1 MIIPILRSFD
11 EGKLRAFYL
20 DYLGFVID
28 WEHRFG
34 PDMPLYLQVSRGD
47 WVIHLSEHHGD
58 ACPGAALRLSTDKL
72 DALFA
77 EWQAKG
83 YPNARPAIETMPWGC
98 RELQVRDPFGN
109 RLVFTEPLPPE
120 ENAK

>member
-11 EGKLRAFYL
+11 ETRLRGFYL

-28 WEHRFG
+28 WQHRFAPG
-34 PDMPLYLQVSRGD
+34 MPLYLQISRGD
-47 WVIHLSEHHGD
+47 WVIHLSERHGD
-58 ACPGAALRLSTDKL
+58 ACPGAALRLSTTEL

-77 EWQAKG
+77 EWQGRG

-98 RELQVRDPFGN
+98 RELRVLDPFGN
-109 RLVFTEPLPPE
+109 RLIFTEPLP
-120 ENAK
+120 AA

>member
-1 MIIPILRSFD
+1 
-11 EGKLRAFYL
+11 
-20 DYLGFVID
+20 
-28 WEHRFG
+28 
-34 PDMPLYLQVSRGD
+34 MPAQ
-47 WVIHLSEHHGD
+47 E
-58 ACPGAALRLSTDKL
+58 RLSTDKL

-109 RLVFTEPLPPE
+109 RLIFTESLPPE
-120 ENAK
+120 ENT

>member
-1 MIIPILRSFD
+1 MIVPILRSFD

-28 WEHRFG
+28 WEHRFA
-34 PDMPLYLQVSRGD
+34 PDMPLYLQISRGD

-58 ACPGAALRLSTDKL
+58 VCPGAALRLSTQML
-72 DALFA
+72 DALLA
-77 EWQAKG
+77 EWRAKV

-98 RELQVRDPFGN
+98 RELMVWDPFGN
-109 RLVFTEPLPPE
+109 RLVFTEPLPPAE
-120 ENAK
+120 HVS

>member
-34 PDMPLYLQVSRGD
+34 PDMPLYLQVARGD

-72 DALFA
+72 DALLA
-77 EWQAKG
+77 EWRTKG
-83 YPNARPAIETMPWGC
+83 YAYANPTIETMPWGC

-109 RLVFTEPLPPE
+109 RLVFTEPLPSE
-120 ENAK
+120 ENA